1 MQKQNANYDS
11 KKDRRIRKG
20 RNAKQFNFRTYNI
33 QKGKNP
39 LIIWSEGVYIAASV
53 PFRRKESERYFF
65 CDCRPSCSSQS
76 PATSICYLLPWQLKP
91 DSIDQLF
98 LFQSKIKYSSLI
110 QGGTCQL
117 HDLVVMKRLLREW
130 EQFWTASSLRC
141 LIERRRLGTEPKFSQ
156 QAWQVTSHLTS
167 PRTTEN
173 KADFSTLSNSLQDF
187 TGKEVRVKVSLTSN
201 K

>member
-1 MQKQNANYDS
+1 M
-11 KKDRRIRKG
+11 IRG
-20 RNAKQFNFRTYNI
+20 CLYSGVCPFPN
-33 QKGKNP
+33 
-39 LIIWSEGVYIAASV
+39 EGI
-53 PFRRKESERYFF
+53 REIFF
-65 CDCRPSCSSQS
+65 LRLSAIMLFPVHRHLH
-76 PATSICYLLPWQLKP
+76 LLPITLATKAWQHWSTFSV
-91 DSIDQLF
+91 SIKNKVF
-98 LFQSKIKYSSLI
+98 VFNSIVY

-141 LIERRRLGTEPKFSQ
+141 LIERRRLGTEPKFCQ

-173 KADFSTLSNSLQDF
+173 KADFSTLYNSLQDF
-187 TGKEVRVKVSLTSN
+187 TGKEVGVKVSLTSN

>member
-1 MQKQNANYDS
+1 M
-11 KKDRRIRKG
+11 IRG
-20 RNAKQFNFRTYNI
+20 CLYSGVCPFPN
-33 QKGKNP
+33 
-39 LIIWSEGVYIAASV
+39 EGIREILRLSAIMLFPV
-53 PFRRKESERYFF
+53 PRHLH
-65 CDCRPSCSSQS
+65 
-76 PATSICYLLPWQLKP
+76 LLPITLATKAWQHWSTFSV
-91 DSIDQLF
+91 SIKNKVF
-98 LFQSKIKYSSLI
+98 VFNSIVY

-141 LIERRRLGTEPKFSQ
+141 LIERRRLGTEPKFCQ

-173 KADFSTLSNSLQDF
+173 KADFSTLYNLLQDF
-187 TGKEVRVKVSLTSN
+187 TGKEVGVKVSLTSN